1 MENPQQSKEPAKK
14 AKMDHSKMDHGSMK
28 SGDNPSMGMEGHN
41 HHAMMIADF
50 KKRFYL
56 VLILSVPIILLSTM
70 IQKFMGVD
78 WQFTGSKYIL
88 LALSSVVFFYGGW
101 PFFKGLVTEIK
112 TKTPGMMFLI
122 GFAITA
128 AYIYSVAVVFGL
140 EGMDFFW
147 ELATLILIMLLGHWI
162 EMKSIAGAS
171 KELELLVQLMP
182 ADAHMVMPDMVHD
195 VKTDTLKENDIILVK
210 PGEKVAADGIILEG
224 ESYLNE
230 SMITGESKPV
240 QKIKG
245 QKVIAGSINGNGSI
259 KVTVSHAS
267 KDSYISQL
275 VKLVDDAQKSKS
287 KTQLLADTAAKWLT
301 IIALVAGISTFL
313 FWYLTGETLAFAMER
328 MVTVIVICCP
338 HALGLAVP
346 LVVAKSTALSA
357 KNGLLIKNRIA
368 FENSRKIT
376 TIVFD
381 KTGTLTV
388 GKFEVSKI
396 VSLKSELTEDE
407 IIRIASALEQQ
418 SEHPIATGILLKA
431 KDLSIDI
438 PSTENFK
445 AITGKGIEATV
456 EGKKV
461 LVVSPGYLKENKIA
475 VPDDFK
481 ADDTETVVFV
491 IINNELA
498 GYIALSDE
506 IRPESAEAIKTL
518 KENHIKSI
526 LLTGDNSKVA
536 KSVSDKLGL
545 DSFIAEVLPDQ
556 KLEKIKELQSKGEFV
571 AMTGDGVNDAPALAQ
586 ADVGIAVGSGSDI
599 AAETAG
605 IVLVNSNPKDIVNL
619 ILFGKATHRKMI
631 QNLIWATGYNIV
643 ALPLA
648 AGILYSWKILLT
660 PAMGAVFMSVSTV
673 IVAINASMLRL
684 KDEPKS
690 DSKAE
695 PQTETKDENKD
706 EAKDESQ
713 PGSKDESKPE
723 AKSEGKD
730 EPMPETKDDSQP
742 EAKDEAKAKDD
753 SQPEAKDESK
763 PEAKSETQT
772 EGKDEPMPELTDETK
787 PEAKDETETKGGN
800 RPEENTNIPSTVS
813 PEIVNKVHE
822 FYEELGRED
831 VRAVMDMEKTEQEIP
846 KTETKADAQP
856 ITKSE
861 PTVTDE
867 PKPETSADKTSDSAP
882 ELVTRVHELYEKLGR
897 GDVSAVQNLDETE
910 PEVQKQ
916 EVKAEPKLEVDVG
929 TKVEPKHEDKAGIK
943 LEDVTRHQHKDRV
956 EHHPD
961 AKAKAKPE
969 VKAGHQHDTK
979 VKTKSKVKT
988 GRQHLAKA
996 KPKPG
1001 SKK

>member
-1 MENPQQSKEPAKK
+1 MKHNHDKPMAPAVDSQKSKQTPSTPPPAEPKSAKAAPTSAVQKPAVDK
-14 AKMDHSKMDHGSMK
+14 AHEMNHNKKQH
-28 SGDNPSMGMEGHN
+28 GDNPSMGMEGHN
-41 HHAMMIADF
+41 HPDHVGMIADF

-70 IQKFMGVD
+70 IQKFIGVD

-88 LALSSVVFFYGGW
+88 LALSTAVFFYGGW

-140 EGMDFFW
+140 KGEDFFW

-195 VKTDTLKENDIILVK
+195 VKTETLKENDIILVK

-230 SMITGESKPV
+230 SMLTGESKPV
-240 QKIKG
+240 QKVKG

-301 IIALVAGISTFL
+301 IIAIVAGIGTFL

-346 LVVAKSTALSA
+346 LVVAKSTAISA

-396 VSLKSELTEDE
+396 VSLKSELAEDE

-431 KDLSIDI
+431 KNLSVDI
-438 PSTENFK
+438 PSAENFK

-475 VPDDFK
+475 VPDGFT
-481 ADDTETVVFV
+481 ADDNETVVFV

-556 KLEKIKELQSKGEFV
+556 KLDKIKELQGKGEFV

-648 AGILYSWKILLT
+648 AGVLYAWHILLT
-660 PAMGAVFMSVSTV
+660 PAIGAALMSVSTV
-673 IVAINASMLRL
+673 IVAVNAGMLRL

-695 PQTETKDENKD
+695 PQTEAKDENK
-706 EAKDESQ
+706 
-713 PGSKDESKPE
+713 PE
-723 AKSEGKD
+723 
-730 EPMPETKDDSQP
+730 
-742 EAKDEAKAKDD
+742 AKDD

-763 PEAKSETQT
+763 PEAKSEPQT
-772 EGKDEPMPELTDETK
+772 EGKDEPMPEANAETK
-787 PEAKDETETKGGN
+787 AEAITEPQPEVKDKPETKVGPS
-800 RPEENTNIPSTVS
+800 PEENASIPSTVT
-813 PEIVNKVHE
+813 PEIVRRVHE

-831 VRAVMDMEKTEQEIP
+831 VRAVMEMEKTEQEIP
-846 KTETKADAQP
+846 KTETKAEVQP
-856 ITKSE
+856 VTKSE
-861 PTVTDE
+861 PKVKDE
-867 PKPETSADKTSDSAP
+867 P
-882 ELVTRVHELYEKLGR
+882 
-897 GDVSAVQNLDETE
+897 
-910 PEVQKQ
+910 
-916 EVKAEPKLEVDVG
+916 
-929 TKVEPKHEDKAGIK
+929 
-943 LEDVTRHQHKDRV
+943 
-956 EHHPD
+956 
-961 AKAKAKPE
+961 KPE

-979 VKTKSKVKT
+979 AKTKPKIKT
-988 GRQHLAKA
+988 GHQHVVKA

-1001 SKK
+1001 FKK